1 MFNQKSFV
9 TEILNHGI
17 EGYTKKN
24 TGCVECLTAI
34 ITVNN
39 GKTYLSKEVTYTI
52 MKSLMKP
59 LKAANSIKEFI
70 PKISC
75 REKEVFKL
83 IVEEFTT
90 QEIAKELFISLKTV

>member
-1 MFNQKSFV
+1 MVQKGV
-9 TEILNHGI
+9 L
-17 EGYTKKN
+17 KKN
-24 TGCVECLTAI
+24 TVGVEWLTAI

-59 LKAANSIKEFI
+59 RKAANSIKEFI

-75 REKEVFKL
+75 REKRS
-83 IVEEFTT
+83 T
-90 QEIAKELFISLKTV
+90 